1 MAPIVLDPTVGG
13 ANANAFVAQAY
24 VADLAASSGP
34 AGAAWLSLGTT
45 EKDGTI
51 LMATRK
57 VNARRYRGE
66 RTTETQRLNFPRTC
80 TIYADDV
87 IPPPVEESTA
97 IEAIALAPQFAAGAT
112 VPLFP
117 TPATALQQLKRKKT
131 GPQEKEYFENRSVM
145 AASIQS
151 LTPDAQLL
159 LADLLVEE
167 GTFEYGASTQER
179 TS

>member
-1 MAPIVLDPTVGG
+1 MAIELDPTVGG
-13 ANANAFVAQAY
+13 ANANALVSQGY
-24 VADLAASSGP
+24 VSELAASSGP
-34 AGAAWLSLGTT
+34 AGAVWLALGST

-66 RTTETQRLNFPRTC
+66 RATDTQRLNFPRTC

-87 IPPPVEESTA
+87 IPPPVEEATA
-97 IEAIALAPQFAAGAT
+97 IEAIALAPQFTAGSA

-117 TPATALQQLKRKKT
+117 TPTTAPQQLKRKKT
-131 GPQEKEYFENRSVM
+131 GPLEKEYFENKSVV
-145 AASIQS
+145 ATSTQS
-151 LTPDAQLL
+151 LTADAQQL
-159 LADLLVEE
+159 LADLLIEE
-167 GTFEYGASTQER
+167 GAFQYGASTQER